1 MQRAAAKGSASSAA
15 STPSRDGPPAAKRQ
29 KASDSEPS
37 TPVTPDPATPRS
49 SDLQIISNALA
60 EEERLRSQARI
71 RHAAES
77 GETEWVLNLPGS
89 GVQANGGNH
98 HTGEDSTD
106 EIWQNETTGR
116 LSFGGFK
123 RRKAQSSSTPKAD
136 TEDDEEL
143 SEGELQESDPEERA
157 SKRARAEAVQGEL
170 LDRTNL
176 QNREKISG
184 YRRGAHYDGRTKKK
198 SNKKGAS

>member
-1 MQRAAAKGSASSAA
+1 MQRAAAKGNASSAA
-15 STPSRDGPPAAKRQ
+15 SAPSRDGAPSAKRQ
-29 KASDSEPS
+29 KTSDSEPS

-49 SDLQIISNALA
+49 SDLQVISNALA

-77 GETEWVLNLPGS
+77 GETEWVLNMPRS
-89 GVQANGGNH
+89 SVQTDGRSH

-157 SKRARAEAVQGEL
+157 SKRAWAEAVQGEI
-170 LDRTNL
+170 LDRKDL
-176 QNREKISG
+176 QQREKISG
-184 YRRGAHYDGRTKKK
+184 YRRGANYDGRKKKK
-198 SNKKGAS
+198 SNKKGPS